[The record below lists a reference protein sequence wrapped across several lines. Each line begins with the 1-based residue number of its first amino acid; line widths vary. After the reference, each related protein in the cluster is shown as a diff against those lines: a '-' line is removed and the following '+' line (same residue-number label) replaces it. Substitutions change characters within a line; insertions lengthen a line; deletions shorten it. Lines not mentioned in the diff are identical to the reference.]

1 MTATFGCQECKES
14 SSGVC
19 AKHSA
24 RLSCIAKMPQPR
36 LARKQYLLVL
46 LEDRTE
52 EQVEDAIKTI
62 RQSVSNV
69 YSVQRH
75 KPVFRSAQIEP
86 SGAETRYCHC
96 IYPAFDSLTEVC
108 KQCGN
113 FVSLYNNES
122 KGME

>member
-19 AKHSA
+19 AKHGT
-24 RLSCIAKMPQPR
+24 RLSYITGMPQPR
-36 LARKQYLLVL
+36 LAKKQYLLVL

-52 EQVEDAIKTI
+52 DQVEDAIKTI
-62 RQSVSNV
+62 RKYVPNV
-69 YSVQRH
+69 FSIQH
-75 KPVFRSAQIEP
+75 HEPVFRSAQIEP